1 MLTLKFG
8 GTSMGDAD
16 HIIDSANIIVERA
29 EKDRLS
35 VVASAVAGISNSL
48 QASIEACIS
57 GSSADKFVSD
67 IKEKH
72 LLICNELE
80 NKLDGFSSKDVMAK
94 LEPLFEEYSRLL
106 SGCVAFE
113 ECPNTVHCRIM
124 GLGELLSTPILEAV
138 LKAKNQDVIL
148 LDTRNFIFATGSQK
162 EGEPDYAIS
171 AEAFKPYK
179 DNGEKSNNRIIIFPG
194 FICSWRSSN
203 NKEWVPGLLGR
214 NGSDFSAAI
223 VGSCLDSSRVEF
235 WTDVDGVY
243 TADPRIVKDAIV
255 VDDMSYDEAMELSF
269 FGSKVLHPKTLAPL
283 ASKQIEAW
291 SLNSQNPSARGTR
304 ISKGPFSSERKKPI
318 CGISCLKQVAM
329 VSVSGTGMKDRSGIA
344 SRIFA
349 AVSSGNISILL
360 ITQSSS
366 PGP

>member
-48 QASIEACIS
+48 QASIESCIS
-57 GSSADKFVSD
+57 GSSADNFVSD

-72 LLICNELE
+72 SLICNELE

-94 LEPLFEEYSRLL
+94 LEPLFEDYSRLL

-148 LDTRNFIFATGSQK
+148 LDTRNFIFA
-162 EGEPDYAIS
+162 
-171 AEAFKPYK
+171 
-179 DNGEKSNNRIIIFPG
+179 
-194 FICSWRSSN
+194 
-203 NKEWVPGLLGR
+203 
-214 NGSDFSAAI
+214 
-223 VGSCLDSSRVEF
+223 
-235 WTDVDGVY
+235 
-243 TADPRIVKDAIV
+243 
-255 VDDMSYDEAMELSF
+255 
-269 FGSKVLHPKTLAPL
+269 
-283 ASKQIEAW
+283 
-291 SLNSQNPSARGTR
+291 
-304 ISKGPFSSERKKPI
+304 
-318 CGISCLKQVAM
+318 
-329 VSVSGTGMKDRSGIA
+329 
-344 SRIFA
+344 
-349 AVSSGNISILL
+349 
-360 ITQSSS
+360 
-366 PGP
+366 